1 MYEIK
6 FLAMR
11 SIKFFILLFLLVL
24 SSCAKDI
31 VDLTCSIEGV
41 VKDKD
46 TGVPLTNCEIQITP
60 SNNSVTTA
68 NNGVYSFKE
77 LEPGEYTLTYSRSGY
92 ITDSRTVSVNAG
104 ETPKIEMLLKA
115 KASFSLSENV
125 YDFGDLESNKTFI
138 CFNNSASDCSY
149 TISNLPEWILV
160 NKTYGTIKANS
171 NDSFILTI
179 DRSKV
184 GIGTHSQ
191 NIMIE
196 YSGKEAGTETLLIKM
211 SKVELSTPTVNTA
224 YSATSV
230 TEYSFNIEGTITAT
244 GGAQI
249 TSYGHCWSTTENPTI
264 NDQCTNLGMTEK
276 IGTFKST
283 IEGLLVNT
291 IYYVR
296 AYATNSQGTSY
307 GEQTIVKTM
316 TKNSDIWNGQIA
328 SSFAGGSGTAVDP
341 YIIKT
346 GGQLLL
352 MKEYGREYFKL
363 DNDINLNNNNWLP
376 IAFGGYLNGNGHTI
390 YNLKITRNV
399 ENQGLF
405 STLSGT
411 VENLRINGVDIQAS
425 QNSNIGALAGE
436 AYSATIKNCE
446 VFIDNTIIGKD
457 NVGGLIGLFNGTFKV
472 NNCKV
477 NSTETGI
484 LKGESYIGG
493 LVGYIDYN
501 YSDETEVKNNHAKIN
516 IEGKSYIGG
525 CYGLVERDIKFYE
538 HSYGGKIRGQDII
551 GGICG
556 SLEMDIEII
565 ACKADVNIEV
575 YNNDYDSGIGGILGS
590 LGRNRYRG
598 NIINCCYTTGNI
610 SFDQYYGGIIDPQTL
625 KDNRDYITLN
635 HCYTTIYDDILYEGY
650 NDCISVY
657 ETSDLSQTMF
667 EYYSKYAQYWN
678 FNNNWYWNGKV
689 NGVQVSIKCPKL
701 HWE

>member
-104 ETPKIEMLLKA
+104 ETSKIEMLLKA

-160 NKTYGTIKANS
+160 NKTYGTVKANS

-196 YSGKEAGTETLLIKM
+196 YSGKETGTETLLIRM

-276 IGTFKST
+276 IGAFKST

-291 IYYVR
+291 TYYVR

-328 SSFAGGSGTAVDP
+328 SSFAGGSGSVVDP

-376 IAFGGYLNGNGHTI
+376 IEFGGYLNGNGHTI

-405 STLSGT
+405 SELSGT

-425 QNSNIGALAGE
+425 QNSNIGALAG
-436 AYSATIKNCE
+436 SARDAATVKNCE
-446 VFIDNTIIGKD
+446 VFVNTILGME
-457 NVGGLIGLFNGTFKV
+457 NVGGLIGYYYGDLNV
-472 NNCKV
+472 NNCIV
-477 NSTETGI
+477 NGTDKSTI
-484 LKGESYIGG
+484 KGVSKIGG
-493 LVGYIDYN
+493 IIGNVDN
-501 YSDETEVKNNHAKIN
+501 YYYYDTWESKENHAIIN
-516 IEGKSYIGG
+516 IEGESCIGG
-525 CYGLVERDIKFYE
+525 CYGYIENNIKLYN
-538 HSYGGKIRGQDII
+538 HSFNGNIKGANTI

-556 SLEMDIEII
+556 CIEGTVSHI
-565 ACKADVNIEV
+565 ACKANVNIEA
-575 YNNDYDSGIGGILGS
+575 YNSKSGV
-590 LGRNRYRG
+590 
-598 NIINCCYTTGNI
+598 
-610 SFDQYYGGIIDPQTL
+610 GGIIGDLATFADYNTIICCYSTGAISSNGSFGGIVDPIVL
-625 KDNRDYITLN
+625 RDNKEDLSFN
-635 HCYTTIYDDILYEGY
+635 HCYTTIHDDWEYEGY

-657 ETSDLSQTMF
+657 ETDDLSETMF

-678 FNNNWYWNGKV
+678 FNNNWNWNGEV
-689 NGVQVSIKCPKL
+689 NGVQVSIKCPRL
-701 HWE
+701 YWE

>member
-46 TGVPLTNCEIQITP
+46 TGIPLTNCEIQITP
-60 SNNSVTTA
+60 SNNSVTTSS
-68 NNGVYSFKE
+68 NGVYSFNE
-77 LEPGEYTLTYSRSGY
+77 LEPGEYTLTYIRSGY

-104 ETPKIEMLLKA
+104 ETSKIKMLLKA

-196 YSGKEAGTETLLIKM
+196 YSGKETGTEALLIKM
-211 SKVELSTPTVNTA
+211 SKVELSTPTVTTA
-224 YSATSV
+224 YSATNIEES
-230 TEYSFNIEGTITAT
+230 SFNIEGTITAT
-244 GGAQI
+244 GGTQI

-264 NDQCTNLGMTEK
+264 NDQCTNLGMTDK
-276 IGTFKST
+276 IGAFKST

-291 IYYVR
+291 TYYVR

-307 GEQTIVKTM
+307 GEQTIVQTL
-316 TKNSDIWNGQIA
+316 TQDADIWNGQIA

-352 MKEYGREYFKL
+352 MKEFEREYFKL

-376 IAFGGYLNGNGHTI
+376 IDFGGYLNGNGHTI
-390 YNLKITRNV
+390 YNLKVTRNID
-399 ENQGLF
+399 NQGLF
-405 STLSGT
+405 STLSGR
-411 VENLRINGVDIQAS
+411 VENLRINGVNIQAS

-436 AYSATIKNCE
+436 ARNATIKNCE
-446 VFIDNTIIGKD
+446 VLIDNTIIGRN
-457 NVGGLIGLFNGTFKV
+457 NVGGLIGLFSGTAALK
-472 NNCKV
+472 
-477 NSTETGI
+477 STSI
-484 LKGESYIGG
+484 P
-493 LVGYIDYN
+493 
-501 YSDETEVKNNHAKIN
+501 
-516 IEGKSYIGG
+516 
-525 CYGLVERDIKFYE
+525 
-538 HSYGGKIRGQDII
+538 II
-551 GGICG
+551 G
-556 SLEMDIEII
+556 
-565 ACKADVNIEV
+565 
-575 YNNDYDSGIGGILGS
+575 
-590 LGRNRYRG
+590 
-598 NIINCCYTTGNI
+598 
-610 SFDQYYGGIIDPQTL
+610 
-625 KDNRDYITLN
+625 
-635 HCYTTIYDDILYEGY
+635 
-650 NDCISVY
+650 
-657 ETSDLSQTMF
+657 
-667 EYYSKYAQYWN
+667 
-678 FNNNWYWNGKV
+678 
-689 NGVQVSIKCPKL
+689 
-701 HWE
+701 